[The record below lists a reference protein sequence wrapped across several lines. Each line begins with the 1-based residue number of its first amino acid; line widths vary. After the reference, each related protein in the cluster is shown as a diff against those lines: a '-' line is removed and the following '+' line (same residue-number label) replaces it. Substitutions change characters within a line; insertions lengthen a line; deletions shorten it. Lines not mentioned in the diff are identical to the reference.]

1 MESLETPWST
11 RHKVAFR
18 FAFCYLALYLFPL
31 SKTLAGSFGSLWPN
45 SALVQLYERLWHRIV
60 PWVGAHLLQLRRP
73 ITIIGESGDSTY
85 ENVRVLSYALL
96 AMLVTALWSGL
107 DQRRSTYSRL
117 DQWLRWYVRVVLAC
131 AMFLYGSYK
140 IIPSQMPPPNLTT
153 LIQPTGDL
161 SPHHLLWS
169 VMGASKSYEMF
180 AGAVEMLGGALL
192 LIPGTA
198 TLGALVSFGA
208 MTNVFLLDLFYEV
221 AVKLWAGHLMALALF
236 LILPNLRRLA
246 NALVLNRPA
255 RPEPRRSLFRRARLD
270 SAAWGLAWALA
281 IAVLGTALTESNA
294 LIRRHV
300 TMPETNPLY
309 GIWRVDE
316 FVMDGQERPPLLTDS
331 LRWHRVIFD
340 SEPFTT
346 EEIVVTTEGMSGR
359 LSPFVA
365 AIDPRKGTLS
375 WRTPRA
381 GKLNGYTTWILSAWT
396 SMNPAAADG
405 TAELTYDRSQP
416 DLMRLHGL
424 LNGHELRATLKKA
437 NRQFELTTRKFSWIN
452 DEYDLFNDRVLR

>member
-1 MESLETPWST
+1 
-11 RHKVAFR
+11 
-18 FAFCYLALYLFPL
+18 
-31 SKTLAGSFGSLWPN
+31 
-45 SALVQLYERLWHRIV
+45 
-60 PWVGAHLLQLRRP
+60 
-73 ITIIGESGDSTY
+73 
-85 ENVRVLSYALL
+85 
-96 AMLVTALWSGL
+96 
-107 DQRRSTYSRL
+107 
-117 DQWLRWYVRVVLAC
+117 
-131 AMFLYGSYK
+131 
-140 IIPSQMPPPNLTT
+140 
-153 LIQPTGDL
+153 
-161 SPHHLLWS
+161 
-169 VMGASKSYEMF
+169 
-180 AGAVEMLGGALL
+180 
-192 LIPGTA
+192 
-198 TLGALVSFGA
+198 
-208 MTNVFLLDLFYEV
+208 
-221 AVKLWAGHLMALALF
+221 
-236 LILPNLRRLA
+236 
-246 NALVLNRPA
+246 
-255 RPEPRRSLFRRARLD
+255 
-270 SAAWGLAWALA
+270 
-281 IAVLGTALTESNA
+281 
-294 LIRRHV
+294 
-300 TMPETNPLY
+300 
-309 GIWRVDE
+309 
-316 FVMDGQERPPLLTDS
+316 MDGQERPPLLTDS